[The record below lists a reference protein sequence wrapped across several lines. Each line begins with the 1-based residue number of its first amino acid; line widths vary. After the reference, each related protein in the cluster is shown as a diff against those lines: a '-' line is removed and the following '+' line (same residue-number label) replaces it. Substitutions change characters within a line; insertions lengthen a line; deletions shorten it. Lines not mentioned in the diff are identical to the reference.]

1 MVRSLELISEE
12 SVHNNSDLED
22 YRYSDEWLVLLLN
35 LWSISFL
42 LARRIN
48 THIHNHT
55 WMILNSRYKI
65 SIVHAR
71 FIINDN
77 WSNNPSIL
85 NENPILC
92 STSQS
97 QYTLKRLKFPFQKH
111 IFIQIFVCWCVHVV
125 YCGFNLFSNSFNSIN
140 DIYTFVQR
148 VWKRIVVF
156 DSNYSP

>member
-1 MVRSLELISEE
+1 MNDLFCYWTFDQYLSCLLE
-12 SVHNNSDLED
+12 
-22 YRYSDEWLVLLLN
+22 
-35 LWSISFL
+35 
-42 LARRIN
+42 RIN
-48 THIHNHT
+48 VHIHNHT
-55 WMILNSRYKI
+55 WMILKNRYKI

-97 QYTLKRLKFPFQKH
+97 QHTLKRLKFPFQKH

-125 YCGFNLFSNSFNSIN
+125 YCRFNLFSNSFNSRYYIYVCSESVEENCCIWFQLFSIN
-140 DIYTFVQR
+140 WYVFLFISSIKDIS
-148 VWKRIVVF
+148 IVGGW
-156 DSNYSP
+156 